1 MKEVGDADYD
11 IIYDGK
17 ENPNTRELKF
27 TTFRD
32 APIQNKGYLIRVR
45 AYNWRGVSPD
55 TGVAL

>member
-32 APIQNKGYLIRVR
+32 API
-45 AYNWRGVSPD
+45 
-55 TGVAL
+55 